1 VSVVIGLRDNDRT
14 VIGCDG
20 RLSNDDHI
28 IADDVPKWFNL
39 RGVSYCI
46 GMVGQYRGLSL
57 VAERAGTLA
66 KDLQLPA
73 EPESH
78 GYAVPK
84 IAAAVRDILADDG
97 WVDETKDGKPRWL
110 DIEFLIAW
118 PNGLVHVSGVG
129 TIRNIETYIAIGS
142 GSDYALGA
150 LWAMQ
155 TAGGVNAED
164 RVDIALG
171 AAMRYSGSCG
181 GKVLVDVI
189 GGRENP

>member
-1 VSVVIGLRDNDRT
+1 MSIVIGLRDHSQT

-39 RGVSYCI
+39 RGVPYCI

-57 VAERAGTLA
+57 MAERADTLA
-66 KDLQLPA
+66 SDLLISPDTH
-73 EPESH
+73 P
-78 GYAVPK
+78 GDAVPK
-84 IAAAVRDILADDG
+84 IAAAVREILIDDG
-97 WVDETKDGKPRWL
+97 WVDESKDGKPRWL

-118 PNGLVHVSGVG
+118 PDGLVHVSGVG
-129 TIRNIETYIAIGS
+129 TVRAIDTHIAIGS

-164 RVDIALG
+164 RVDIAVN
-171 AAMRYSGSCG
+171 AAMRYSSSCG
-181 GKVLVDVI
+181 GTVLVDVL
-189 GGRENP
+189 RAKAA